1 MLLLIQ
7 FPAMMTGVGVVREQ
21 ETGSLGIVLA
31 TFTNSTAQFGMLALP
46 VPLALTLLSGSLT
59 PLESMPVWLQNVM
72 QLAPT
77 THLVN
82 FAQEVSYR
90 GADFEIVWTDLAAFS
105 ALTLEAGHLFT
116 GGKHEPACPCPPGA

>member
-1 MLLLIQ
+1 
-7 FPAMMTGVGVVREQ
+7 
-21 ETGSLGIVLA
+21 
-31 TFTNSTAQFGMLALP
+31 MLALP
-46 VPLALTLLSGSLT
+46 VLLTLTLLSGSLT

-105 ALTLEAGHLFT
+105 ALTIVFFGISLMRFRAAMMAFQ
-116 GGKHEPACPCPPGA
+116 